1 MPASM
6 GRRVAEPA
14 GAAIPPEAEMNEA
27 APPPAGDHLQYAPFS
42 TAAGQPVPLGTAQRR
57 AKPHCLLRSNGQR
70 PPTNPDG
77 DNTMSFTNQ
86 LALAFT
92 VAALA
97 TLTMFG
103 LTPLVQDL
111 IQILN
116 ANVIV
121 SAAVGLPVLTTISLL
136 IALFALQR

>member
-1 MPASM
+1 
-6 GRRVAEPA
+6 
-14 GAAIPPEAEMNEA
+14 
-27 APPPAGDHLQYAPFS
+27 
-42 TAAGQPVPLGTAQRR
+42 
-57 AKPHCLLRSNGQR
+57 
-70 PPTNPDG
+70 
-77 DNTMSFTNQ
+77 MSFTNQ

>member
-1 MPASM
+1 
-6 GRRVAEPA
+6 
-14 GAAIPPEAEMNEA
+14 
-27 APPPAGDHLQYAPFS
+27 
-42 TAAGQPVPLGTAQRR
+42 
-57 AKPHCLLRSNGQR
+57 
-70 PPTNPDG
+70 
-77 DNTMSFTNQ
+77 MSFTNQ
-86 LALAFT
+86 LAIAFT

>member
-1 MPASM
+1 
-6 GRRVAEPA
+6 
-14 GAAIPPEAEMNEA
+14 
-27 APPPAGDHLQYAPFS
+27 
-42 TAAGQPVPLGTAQRR
+42 
-57 AKPHCLLRSNGQR
+57 
-70 PPTNPDG
+70 
-77 DNTMSFTNQ
+77 MSFNNQ

-97 TLTMFG
+97 TVTMFG
-103 LTPLVQDL
+103 LTPAVQDL

-121 SAAVGLPVLTTISLL
+121 SAAIGLPIVTTASLL